1 MTYSLI
7 AFFDE
12 IIKESIAP
20 FLKKQGFKKQNLNFY
35 KKEGDVIF
43 MFNFQKNTYN
53 SVDWMGF
60 FINCGIYSQEVAQ
73 TIGEPVLPNPKEYQ
87 CLYNARIDNI
97 SGSKNKDFEL
107 VSSDEKSKSDMAI
120 TIISELEAALNFYST
135 IKNHDDLV
143 NLCVREGTYFLDKL
157 FLYLALKKD
166 TIRIAQYAKFYGDI
180 YKGDERQ
187 QWFEDEINKILLE
200 NKVALIKFE
209 AE

>member
-7 AFFDE
+7 AVFDE

-60 FINCGIYSQEVAQ
+60 FINCGIYSQEVVR

-120 TIISELEAALNFYST
+120 TIISELEAALDFYKT
-135 IKNHDDLV
+135 IKNQEGLV
-143 NLCVREGTYFLDKL
+143 DMCIREGTYFWLK
-157 FLYLALKKD
+157 FFQYLALKKD
-166 TIRIAQYAKFYGDI
+166 TKRIEQYAKNFGDNW
-180 YKGDERQ
+180 KDDERQ
-187 QWFEDEINKILLE
+187 SFFEDEMNKILVE
-200 NKVALIKFE
+200 NGLSPIKF
-209 AE
+209 